1 MASPALW
8 AIYCDPLIQE
18 LRKLGV
24 GAHVGGLFMGV
35 TMYADDLLL
44 TAPTRGAMQQMLQV
58 CDDYAVKYNI
68 SFSTDPNPSK
78 SKSKCIFMVGNK
90 KNMLKPAPLL
100 LAGRELPWVHTATHL
115 GHELHESGNMEHDAK
130 IKRAEFIDKS
140 VEVRQ
145 TFKFASPAEILRAL
159 KIYCS
164 SFYGAMLWDLTGEG
178 ASQVFNAWN
187 TAVKLSWDCPRDTR
201 TYLVQQVLSCDETT
215 ARTDLLARYG
225 KFFKSLRS
233 STSME
238 VATMANLVSRDIQ
251 STTGKNLRLVE
262 KSSGLSAWEAS
273 PVKLKEAIKKK
284 ETVTV
289 EDIDLWRIPYLDKL
303 LGRKQEVAYMGED
316 VEEISS
322 QINSLCIN

>member
-1 MASPALW
+1 
-8 AIYCDPLIQE
+8 
-18 LRKLGV
+18 
-24 GAHVGGLFMGV
+24 
-35 TMYADDLLL
+35 
-44 TAPTRGAMQQMLQV
+44 
-58 CDDYAVKYNI
+58 
-68 SFSTDPNPSK
+68 
-78 SKSKCIFMVGNK
+78 
-90 KNMLKPAPLL
+90 
-100 LAGRELPWVHTATHL
+100 
-115 GHELHESGNMEHDAK
+115 MEHDAK
-130 IKRAEFIDKS
+130 IKRAEFIYKS
-140 VEVRQ
+140 DEVRQ
-145 TFKFASPAEILRAL
+145 TFKFASPVEIMRAL

-178 ASQVFNAWN
+178 ACQVFNAWN

-262 KSSGLSAWEAS
+262 KSLGLSAWEAS
-273 PVKLKEAIKKK
+273 QVKLKEAIKKK

-303 LGRKQEVAYMGED
+303 LGGKQEVAYMGED